1 MDTALP
7 LLDYPNRNV
16 PPTLG
21 RQLQWSETTKKRPE
35 EPSMSK
41 DRILEVVEALPDD
54 VDVDSLIEKLY
65 VLRRLELAE
74 QELAAGHVIEHD
86 EVEKRFA
93 SWLE

>member
-1 MDTALP
+1 
-7 LLDYPNRNV
+7 
-16 PPTLG
+16 
-21 RQLQWSETTKKRPE
+21 
-35 EPSMSK
+35 MSK

-65 VLRRLELAE
+65 LLRRLEVAE
-74 QELAAGHVIEHD
+74 QEIAEGKLIEHD